1 MNSPGIP
8 SPPGL
13 DSKLLLIQ
21 YRPCSCSFSRRT
33 CRVLSGLVGF
43 IGLCRE
49 PLPMERRSEADVF
62 SWLRDRC
69 SGSLAPCRDPA
80 LLWSEAE
87 NPARQQITWSDS
99 DIDFTLPKSLWMCK
113 SSCIFATAVTGITA
127 ADFLSKAV
135 TNRKKGGKKGS
146 RNPEVSGE
154 KNRVFH
160 RHRRASMCL
169 KQSVMLTLGSAN
181 LASPAQGG

>member
-1 MNSPGIP
+1 MSCNQRAR
-8 SPPGL
+8 GL
-13 DSKLLLIQ
+13 
-21 YRPCSCSFSRRT
+21 YRAVQGTASYGAKERGW
-33 CRVLSGLVGF
+33 RVFLAV
-43 IGLCRE
+43 
-49 PLPMERRSEADVF
+49 RS
-62 SWLRDRC
+62 L
-69 SGSLAPCRDPA
+69 GSLAPCREPA

-87 NPARQQITWSDS
+87 SPARQQITWGDS

-135 TNRKKGGKKGS
+135 TNRKKRKRKKGS

-181 LASPAQGG
+181 LASPARGG